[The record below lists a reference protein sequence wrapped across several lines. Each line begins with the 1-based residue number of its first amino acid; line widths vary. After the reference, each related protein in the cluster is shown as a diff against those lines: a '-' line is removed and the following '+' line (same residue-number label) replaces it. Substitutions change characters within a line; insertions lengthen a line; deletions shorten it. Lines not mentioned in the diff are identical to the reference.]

1 MSIGVY
7 VLKKSI
13 FKGKSTAHLMIRL
26 SSELFKTF
34 TLSNRERKGKDK
46 FRSPQR
52 STLQTSRAQGT
63 GRKNHKEEQDRTGH
77 QGKSLL

>member
-13 FKGKSTAHLMIRL
+13 FKGKSTAPLMIRL

-34 TLSNRERKGKDK
+34 TLSNRERK
-46 FRSPQR
+46 RQIQV
-52 STLQTSRAQGT
+52 TA
-63 GRKNHKEEQDRTGH
+63 KENFTN
-77 QGKSLL
+77 K